1 MSPAEVARALRLRL
15 AGELKSDLGA
25 LGRRADGVRR
35 LLPDSSARHEDATSH
50 VRTLALAFEIERFYT
65 AVEATL
71 ERLLDGL
78 DGASPRGAHWHT
90 ELLRAASVPLTG
102 LRPALISDSAA
113 ATLRDLLGFRH
124 FARHAYDVEPRTARV
139 DELGAMVVAVA
150 DDLAGSLGAIVTH
163 LEA

>member
-1 MSPAEVARALRLRL
+1 MSPAEVSRALRLRL
-15 AGELKSDLGA
+15 AGEVKSDLGA
-25 LGRRADGVRR
+25 LGRRADSVRS
-35 LLPDSSARHEDATSH
+35 LLPTSSTSHEDANAH
-50 VRTLALAFEIERFYT
+50 LRTLALAFEIERFYT

-102 LRPALISDSAA
+102 LRPALISESTA

-124 FARHAYDVEPRTARV
+124 FARHAYDVDPRAARV
-139 DELGAMVVAVA
+139 EELGAMVVSVAGELAV
-150 DDLAGSLGAIVTH
+150 SLGAIVMH